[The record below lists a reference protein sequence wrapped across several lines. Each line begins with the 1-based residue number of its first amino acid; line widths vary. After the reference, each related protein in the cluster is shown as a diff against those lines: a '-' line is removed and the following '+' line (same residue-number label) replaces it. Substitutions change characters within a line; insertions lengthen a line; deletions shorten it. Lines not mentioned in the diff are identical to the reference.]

1 MNGMTITED
10 VSEAIESFRSGEFKY
25 FGQKIG
31 QTLILATQDSVPENL
46 FLYWNL
52 LSKATLWIKK

>member
-10 VSEAIESFRSGEFKY
+10 VSEAIEAFRSGEFKY

-46 FLYWNL
+46 FLYWKL

>member
-10 VSEAIESFRSGEFKY
+10 VSEAIEAFRSGEFKY